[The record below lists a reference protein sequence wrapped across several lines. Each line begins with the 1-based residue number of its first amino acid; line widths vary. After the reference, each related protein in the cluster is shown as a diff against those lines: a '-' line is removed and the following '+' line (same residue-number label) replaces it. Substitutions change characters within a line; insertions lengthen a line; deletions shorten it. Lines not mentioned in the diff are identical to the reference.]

1 MTCKILA
8 DHKPHAVCLPS
19 PYQSHIKSMLKLA
32 KLLHQKGFHITFV
45 NTEFNHKRL
54 LKSRGPDSLKGL
66 PDFRFE
72 SVPDG
77 LPPSDENATQ
87 DLPGL
92 CEAASK
98 NLLAPFHDL
107 LDKLNDTASPDVPPV
122 TCIVSD
128 GFMPVAIT
136 AAEMLGIPIDL
147 FITISACSFM
157 GFKQFQALKEKGLTP
172 LKDESFLTNGYL
184 DRVVDWI
191 PGMKDIRLRDLPSFI
206 RTTDPNDC
214 LFNFCMESVERSPS
228 GSAVIFHTFDS
239 LEQEVLTS
247 LYSMF
252 PRVYTIGPLQL
263 LLNQIQEDDLDSIDC
278 NLWKEE
284 VECLQWLDS
293 RKPNSV
299 IYVNF
304 GSIAVATKEQ
314 LVEFG
319 MGLSKSGHP
328 FLWIIRP
335 DMITGDSAILPPEFT
350 EETKERG
357 FICSWCPQEEVLNH
371 PSIGGFLTHCGWGST
386 IESISSGVP
395 MLCWP
400 SFGDQQTNCRYT
412 CNEWAIGM
420 EIDSNVT
427 RENVEKQVRELMDGE
442 QGKKMKKKA
451 MEWKRLALEATRPSG
466 SSSMNLDKLVTEV
479 LDLVMK

>member
-32 KLLHQKGFHITFV
+32 KLLHHKGFHITFV

-72 SVPDG
+72 SIPDG

-157 GFKQFQALKEKGLTP
+157 GFKQFQALKEKGLTV
-172 LKDESFLTNGYL
+172 K
-184 DRVVDWI
+184 I
-191 PGMKDIRLRDLPSFI
+191 
-206 RTTDPNDC
+206 
-214 LFNFCMESVERSPS
+214 
-228 GSAVIFHTFDS
+228 
-239 LEQEVLTS
+239 
-247 LYSMF
+247 
-252 PRVYTIGPLQL
+252 
-263 LLNQIQEDDLDSIDC
+263 
-278 NLWKEE
+278 
-284 VECLQWLDS
+284 
-293 RKPNSV
+293 
-299 IYVNF
+299 
-304 GSIAVATKEQ
+304 
-314 LVEFG
+314 
-319 MGLSKSGHP
+319 
-328 FLWIIRP
+328 
-335 DMITGDSAILPPEFT
+335 
-350 EETKERG
+350 
-357 FICSWCPQEEVLNH
+357 
-371 PSIGGFLTHCGWGST
+371 ST
-386 IESISSGVP
+386 IL
-395 MLCWP
+395 MMP
-400 SFGDQQTNCRYT
+400 S
-412 CNEWAIGM
+412 
-420 EIDSNVT
+420 
-427 RENVEKQVRELMDGE
+427 VR
-442 QGKKMKKKA
+442 
-451 MEWKRLALEATRPSG
+451 RLAINIVTMLLIVLLQKE
-466 SSSMNLDKLVTEV
+466 NLLAFILCVKGRIFFV
-479 LDLVMK
+479 

>member
-1 MTCKILA
+1 
-8 DHKPHAVCLPS
+8 
-19 PYQSHIKSMLKLA
+19 
-32 KLLHQKGFHITFV
+32 
-45 NTEFNHKRL
+45 
-54 LKSRGPDSLKGL
+54 
-66 PDFRFE
+66 
-72 SVPDG
+72 
-77 LPPSDENATQ
+77 
-87 DLPGL
+87 
-92 CEAASK
+92 
-98 NLLAPFHDL
+98 
-107 LDKLNDTASPDVPPV
+107 
-122 TCIVSD
+122 
-128 GFMPVAIT
+128 
-136 AAEMLGIPIDL
+136 
-147 FITISACSFM
+147 
-157 GFKQFQALKEKGLTP
+157 
-172 LKDESFLTNGYL
+172 
-184 DRVVDWI
+184 
-191 PGMKDIRLRDLPSFI
+191 MKDIRLRDLPSFM

-214 LFNFCMESVERSPS
+214 LFNFSMESVGRSPS
-228 GSAVIFHTFDS
+228 GSAVIFHTFDA

-247 LYSMF
+247 LFSMF

-293 RKPNSV
+293 KKPNSV

-304 GSIAVATKEQ
+304 GSVAVATKEQ

-335 DMITGDSAILPPEFT
+335 DMITGDSAIFPPEFT

-386 IESISSGVP
+386 IESISSGVT

-427 RENVEKQVRELMDGE
+427 RENVEKQVRELMEGE
-442 QGKKMKKKA
+442 LLIIGDKQA
-451 MEWKRLALEATRPSG
+451 PPCASG
-466 SSSMNLDKLVTEV
+466 IT
-479 LDLVMK
+479 